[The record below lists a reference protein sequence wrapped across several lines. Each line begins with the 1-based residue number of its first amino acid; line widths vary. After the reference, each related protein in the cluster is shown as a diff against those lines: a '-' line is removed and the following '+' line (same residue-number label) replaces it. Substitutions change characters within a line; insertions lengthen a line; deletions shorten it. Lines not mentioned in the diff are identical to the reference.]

1 MHNLLLT
8 SNLAFILPVGAAL
21 AKGYVFVALSL
32 TMMAMSSYIYHMDH
46 SCKTAH
52 VLDVVVA
59 MITFLF
65 MSVLTLSTGSA
76 WLGSF
81 AMAFAVIGISLFF
94 DVGNYDDEMFC
105 VTHSLWHICMA
116 MCSAVGVAALK
127 SGVA

>member
-1 MHNLLLT
+1 MHTLLLT
-8 SNLAFILPVGAAL
+8 SNLAFVVPAGLAL
-21 AKGYVFVALSL
+21 AQGYIFVALSL

-52 VLDVVVA
+52 VLDVTAA
-59 MITFLF
+59 MITFMF
-65 MSVLTLSTGSA
+65 MCVLILCSGSA

-81 AMAFAVIGISLFF
+81 AMAFSLIGISLFF
-94 DVGNYDDEMFC
+94 DVGGYSDESFC

-116 MCSAVGVAALK
+116 ICGAFGVVALK